1 MCSKRRWSSEWSSR
15 RILPYSEVMD
25 GNCST
30 SPREVIQL
38 SRMRGSPF
46 FRSISM
52 FGSLNGPLVSYTYTG
67 ALGVITFLPSTTV
80 TVGVRFTFCMPTF
93 TKGKR
98 VPCM

>member
-1 MCSKRRWSSEWSSR
+1 
-15 RILPYSEVMD
+15 
-25 GNCST
+25 
-30 SPREVIQL
+30 
-38 SRMRGSPF
+38 
-46 FRSISM
+46 M

-67 ALGVITFLPSTTV
+67 ALGVITFLPSTMV